1 MFKKIMTLFV
11 LLAFSASNAQIV
23 INELDTDSPSTND
36 KQFVEIFNCPRIP
49 LMGQGELIWPEK

>member
-1 MFKKIMTLFV
+1 MLFLINIFVYHNLRMMFKKIMTLIV

-36 KQFVEIFNCPRIP
+36 KQFV
-49 LMGQGELIWPEK
+49 